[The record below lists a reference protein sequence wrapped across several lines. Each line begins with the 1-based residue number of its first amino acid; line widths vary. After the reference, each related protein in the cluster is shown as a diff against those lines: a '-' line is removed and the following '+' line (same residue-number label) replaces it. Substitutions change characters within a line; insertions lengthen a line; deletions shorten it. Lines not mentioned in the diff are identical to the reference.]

1 MGSADTGFPGGA
13 PTRGW
18 NSGRVQEHP
27 PPQPGNLGRMTPR
40 REDRTGGPQGR
51 ELGHSP
57 HRLPKRH
64 TCPSAATSH
73 AQVHARVPPATRRRN
88 ALPNRP
94 AAGLPPPDLSDLSK
108 ARYPAGGR
116 TQSAPLGPHHRPPA
130 KRPPVAVPQPAPPH
144 RPPGAYKPSP
154 ASDFEG
160 GSLLPSPGTSPTR
173 KGGGK

>member
-1 MGSADTGFPGGA
+1 
-13 PTRGW
+13 
-18 NSGRVQEHP
+18 
-27 PPQPGNLGRMTPR
+27 MTPR

-144 RPPGAYKPSP
+144 RPPAPTSP
-154 ASDFEG
+154 AQLPTSRGGLCFLLLVPPQLEKEEG
-160 GSLLPSPGTSPTR
+160 SEMLTLAATF
-173 KGGGK
+173 KGKPAE